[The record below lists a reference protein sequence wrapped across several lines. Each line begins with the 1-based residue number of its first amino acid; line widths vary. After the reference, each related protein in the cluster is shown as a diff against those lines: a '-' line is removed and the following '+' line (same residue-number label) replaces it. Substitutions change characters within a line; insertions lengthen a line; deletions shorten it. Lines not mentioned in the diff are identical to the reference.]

1 MAYSAGSLGAVEHVL
16 VPRHLPY
23 RHDNLGVASVP
34 RLYGDWPKTSFLV
47 SPRERESEIETLN
60 TTKTSFLVSPRED
73 TRNFSF
79 FF

>member
-60 TTKTSFLVSPRED
+60 TNIY
-73 TRNFSF
+73 TRNFLEKIFARTSF